1 MKVKWFKTSEKGLRY
16 RKHPKRKHGIDFDR
30 FYQFRHTTTKD
41 GEKIR
46 IEESLGWLSEGWT
59 EDKCKLEIL
68 KIKQAK
74 KTGEGPSSLSEK
86 RKKAEAKRQKEIE
99 AQKAAE
105 AAAAAETLANKP
117 FSDHWNDYFK
127 ADSSKKPATWL
138 TEEGLYKKW
147 IKPVIGKKPLGE
159 ITDLNI
165 EAIKRKM
172 KKPEKAEKP
181 GEPEKPGKSDRT
193 VEYALQVI
201 RQVYRFAIKN
211 KSYSGEI
218 PAIRKRK
225 TGGLLPEYDN
235 RKRRYLTRTEADAL
249 LTEIKKHSK
258 DVHDMTLLSLN
269 AALRAG
275 EIFSLTWG
283 CVDIER
289 GRLTLL
295 DTKSKNETRTA
306 FLNDTA
312 KAMFQN
318 RTRGKNNELVFPNT
332 RGGKI
337 VQISDTFNNA
347 VAKLGLNDDVTDRRF
362 KVTFHTCRHTAA
374 SWMVENKTPLY
385 FVKEILGHKNITTT
399 ERYSHNIES
408 NLEAAIKALDTTTAP
423 AEETGAEVIELSGSK

>member
-1 MKVKWFKTSEKGLRY
+1 MAWIKSKFPGIRY
-16 RKHPKRKHGIDFDR
+16 REHDTRKHGLNLDR
-30 FYQFRHTTTKD
+30 YFSVRYKLDGKD
-41 GEKIR
+41 K
-46 IEESLGWLSEGWT
+46 EEGIGWASEGWT
-59 EDKCKLEIL
+59 LGKVNETLAD
-68 KIKQAK
+68 IKRRIR
-74 KTGEGPSSLSEK
+74 EGKDARTLAEQ
-86 RKKAEAKRQKEIE
+86 RQKAEAKRQKEIE
-99 AQKAAE
+99 AQKAVE
-105 AAAAAETLANKP
+105 AAAAAEALANKP

-147 IKPVIGKKPLGE
+147 IKPVVGKMSLSQ

-172 KKPEKAEKP
+172 KKA
-181 GEPEKPGKSDRT
+181 GKSDRT

-211 KSYSGEI
+211 KSYSGDI

-249 LTEIKKHSK
+249 LTELKKHSK

-269 AALRAG
+269 AGLRAG

-283 CVDIER
+283 CVDLER

-312 KAMFQN
+312 KAMFQT

-337 VQISDTFNNA
+337 IQISDTFNNA

-408 NLEAAIKALDTTTAP
+408 NLEAAIKALDITTAP
-423 AEETGAEVIELSGSK
+423 ADKGAEVIEMNGTK